1 MKYQKKV
8 YLQFFA
14 VMFALALIILT
25 ISLVSKLTSYQTIKK
40 DSKTKQESAKKIE
53 YGPDRELRAVW
64 MSRFD
69 YTKNLQTTSP
79 EKIKNYISTTFQKM
93 AEANFNA
100 VFFQIR
106 GNADAYYQSKYE
118 PWGKLLTGQLGQN
131 PGWDPL
137 EYALQEAHKNGLELH
152 AWINV
157 FPAWRG
163 SRKPQPSKPTHPYL
177 KNSDWLVHDSSGKAM
192 ELNSHYV
199 SFSPGNPDVQNYI
212 IKIIEDVITKYK
224 VDGIHFDY
232 IRYPEG
238 GNYSYDPVSLK
249 RFESKQ
255 HNPLQLDWEDW
266 QREQVTNFVARSYN
280 LITSKQPSII
290 MSAAVIGSYKGRRW
304 NGYSRVYQDAK
315 RWLELGKIDMIVPMT
330 YVGRKPDS
338 SGFRSF
344 LGEWSDSRGKNRKI
358 VAGIGVYKISRPE
371 VLKEI
376 DDIRQMGLDGCC
388 LFSAGSLSDTLF
400 QELKETKFHYPAKR
414 PAMEWKSQ
422 VAPEAPHNLQ
432 IRKTVDHLILQ
443 WEHSKNKTTSRNYV
457 IYASADSALDSS
469 DVSKIIDIIPG
480 KSQEYI
486 IDQKK
491 TSDRNYFITTLNA
504 AGQESSI
511 CRFPR

>member
-1 MKYQKKV
+1 
-8 YLQFFA
+8 
-14 VMFALALIILT
+14 MFVLALIILT
-25 ISLVSKLTSYQTIKK
+25 VSLVSKLTSYQPTIKK
-40 DSKTKQESAKKIE
+40 EHETQQENASQNQ

-106 GNADAYYQSKYE
+106 GNGDVYYQSSYE
-118 PWGKLLTGQLGQN
+118 PWGKLLTGQLGRD

-137 EYALQEAHKNGLELH
+137 AYALQEAHKNGLDLH

-163 SRKPQPSKPTHPYL
+163 SRKPQHTLPVHPYL
-177 KNSDWLVHDSSGKAM
+177 KYSDWIVHDSSGKAM

-199 SFSPGNPDVQNYI
+199 SFSPGNPQVQNYI
-212 IKIIEDVITKYK
+212 IKIIEDVITKYR

-238 GNYSYDPVSLK
+238 GNYSHDPVSLK
-249 RFESKQ
+249 RFESRQ

-266 QREQVTNFVARSYN
+266 QREQVTNFVARAYN
-280 LITSKQPSII
+280 LINKENPSIV
-290 MSAAVIGSYKGRRW
+290 MSAAVIGSYKARRW

-330 YVGRKPDS
+330 YVGRQPDS
-338 SGFRSF
+338 SGFRLF
-344 LGEWSDSRGKNRKI
+344 LGEWSNSRSKDRKI

-376 DDIRQMGLDGCC
+376 DDIRQAGLDGCC
-388 LFSAGSLSDTLF
+388 LFSAGSLTDTLF
-400 QELKETKFHYPAKR
+400 QDLKEIKFRYPAKR
-414 PAMEWKSQ
+414 LSMKWKSTFT
-422 VAPEAPHNLQ
+422 PEPAQNLQ
-432 IRKTVDHLILQ
+432 ISKTSDHLILQ
-443 WEHSKNKTTSRNYV
+443 WKNSRNENSDQNFV
-457 IYASADSALDSS
+457 IYASADSTLDSS
-469 DVSKIIDIIPG
+469 DVSKIVDIIPG
-480 KSQEYI
+480 QSQKYI
-486 IDQKK
+486 IEKK
-491 TSDRNYFITTLNA
+491 QASDRNYFITTLNG
-504 AGQESSI
+504 AGLESRVS
-511 CRFPR
+511 RFPR